1 MYSKSFLVLFCSLCF
16 NLIETSTAQC
26 DLSKTYNFNNLKI
39 SVNAKDNSNFNLDNE
54 IFDGIELKNNLIE
67 KKLEVGD
74 ECIIDAYIKDY
85 DKDKNPEIIIYT
97 EGGGNGG
104 HRYLYLFEY
113 ENENEKI
120 LTKDFPQLPADIEKF
135 HSGKDKFEVKEN
147 SIERVYPAYLTDDAN
162 CCPSGGE
169 CKIIYKYS
177 GNSFVDVE
185 HEHIVPKG
193 QKGFKMIIKSARGI
207 PKMDSF
213 SATDCF
219 VEVYIGNKYWGKTS
233 TVNNDNSPYFD
244 EEIEITVYAG
254 EPIEFIL
261 SDEDISQNRVIGKV
275 KILKPESGM
284 YKVKSETDDGSVVS
298 NGELEVEFIK

>member
-1 MYSKSFLVLFCSLCF
+1 MYSKFFLILFCSFCF

-26 DLSKTYNFNNLKI
+26 DLSKTYKFNNLKI
-39 SVNAKDNSNFNLDNE
+39 SINAKDNSKFTFPNE
-54 IFDGIELKNNLIE
+54 ITIGIELKNNLIE

-85 DKDKNPEIIIYT
+85 DKDKDPEIILYT

-113 ENENEKI
+113 ENEKI
-120 LTKDFPQLPADIEKF
+120 LTKEFPKLPEDIEQYY
-135 HSGKDKFEVKEN
+135 SGRDKFEIKDK
-147 SIERVYPAYLTDDAN
+147 SIERTYPAYLTDDSN
-162 CCPSGGE
+162 CCPTGGD

-177 GNSFVDVE
+177 SNHFVEVE

-219 VEVYIGNKYWGKTS
+219 VEVYIGNKNWGRTS

-244 EEIEITVYAG
+244 EEIDIPVYTG

-261 SDEDISQNRVIGKV
+261 MDEDVSQNREIGRV

-284 YKVKSETDDGSVVS
+284 YKVKSETSDGSVVS
-298 NGELEVEFIK
+298 NGELEVEIIK